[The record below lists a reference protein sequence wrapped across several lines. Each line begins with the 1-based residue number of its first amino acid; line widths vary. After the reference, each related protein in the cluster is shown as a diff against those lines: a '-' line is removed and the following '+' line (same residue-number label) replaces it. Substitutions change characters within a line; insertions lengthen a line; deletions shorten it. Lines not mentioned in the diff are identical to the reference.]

1 MSPDSVFR
9 KTPKGTEEIE
19 LRKHK
24 LSPRLRSV
32 LLFVT
37 GTKTAAELAEM
48 AKAIGSPDDTLE
60 QLATGGFI
68 EAVTEGGGTP
78 AAPGKAPG
86 KAPGGQTLAERFI
99 AANRFMDTSVTNA
112 GGLKSYL
119 FQLKL
124 SKCGNMDELREI
136 LPAYEKFM
144 AKQVGEAGA
153 RVFVAEL
160 KSMLA

>member
-1 MSPDSVFR
+1 MSPGSLFR

-68 EAVTEGGGTP
+68 EAVSEAGGVP
-78 AAPGKAPG
+78 AAPG
-86 KAPGGQTLAERFI
+86 KAPGGQTPAERFI
-99 AANRFMDTSVTNA
+99 AAHRFMDTSVMNA

-124 SKCGNMDELREI
+124 SKCGTMDELRAI

-144 AKQVGEAGA
+144 AKQVGDAGA
-153 RVFVAEL
+153 RVFVAEMKL
-160 KSMLA
+160 LIG